1 MSVGQDIEGHVLF
14 PEDNYRAGEEYQDGP
29 QPEDKVSQEVRLGD
43 ICSLRVILKRTAVHG
58 LNPGVK
64 VYDIVRSSECK

>member
-29 QPEDKVSQEVRLGD
+29 QPEDKVSHE
-43 ICSLRVILKRTAVHG
+43 
-58 LNPGVK
+58 
-64 VYDIVRSSECK
+64 